1 LYLRLFDLARRWRVV
16 SIRRVHDEA
25 KVWSLLEEAD
35 RLRLEGAV
43 LEAAQVQ
50 QRAAELARDLVGRF
64 PVNERLRQGL
74 ASVLYTLGAQLC
86 ETGDPQDAVAVLD
99 ECHDLYAGLRGV
111 PEVDLLVA
119 DVRLR
124 RGLAQ
129 ALRGWGAS
137 AIVDGDAAVVAY
149 AITVGTVVE
158 DPRWRDAARILSGHA
173 AISFRFGDP
182 DQAHAC
188 ADAALM
194 FYLEPR
200 SADGA
205 PDVHGEDF
213 SYLRT
218 AAVITSLR
226 NLIAGDLAD
235 GVGYALLAINTLW
248 PEQRPSRLW
257 ETLARVDVQL
267 TQGFEVANG
276 ADLARE
282 LADDLA
288 EQADRWSLWLPERL
302 PGTRLDPPPTLRE
315 ALATA
320 GIADDDEIMIELAQ
334 PTPLWWTPS
343 LRWPPVFPYD
353 LLERLAELA
362 VEVMPHS
369 YPAGLRLALEAHAL
383 FAAAEQGR
391 LHPAGPGLTTYGS
404 RWTGL
409 LLYCSIACHNA
420 EDHALAVDLAHW
432 ALDVARTLAEQTNDD
447 PTAQGLL
454 HACHAHYQTLAGQAG
469 ESAGES

>member
-1 LYLRLFDLARRWRVV
+1 M
-16 SIRRVHDEA
+16 RRVHDEA
-25 KVWSLLEEAD
+25 RVWSLLEKAD
-35 RLRLEGAV
+35 RLRLEGAL

-50 QRAAELARDLVGRF
+50 QRATELARDLVGRF
-64 PVNERLRQGL
+64 PANERLRQGL
-74 ASVLYTLGAQLC
+74 ASVLYTLGAQLH
-86 ETGDPQDAVAVLD
+86 EAGDPQGAIAVLD

-124 RGLAQ
+124 RGFAQ

-137 AIVDGDAAVVAY
+137 AIVDGDAAVMAY
-149 AITVGTVVE
+149 AVTVGTVVE
-158 DPRWRDAARILSGHA
+158 DPRWRDAARILSGQA

-182 DQAHAC
+182 GQAHAC
-188 ADAALM
+188 AEAALM

-205 PDVHGEDF
+205 PDLHDEDF
-213 SYLRT
+213 SYFRT
-218 AAVITSLR
+218 AAVIASLR

-257 ETLARVDVQL
+257 ETLARADAQL
-267 TQGFEVANG
+267 TQGVEVSNW

-282 LADDLA
+282 LAGDLA
-288 EQADRWSLWLPERL
+288 EQADRWSLCLPERL
-302 PGTRLDPPPTLRE
+302 PGTRLDPSPTLRE
-315 ALATA
+315 ALGKA

-334 PTPLWWTPS
+334 PGPLSWTPS
-343 LRWPPVFPYD
+343 LRWTSVFRYD

-362 VEVMPHS
+362 VEVLPRS
-369 YPAGLRLALEAHAL
+369 YPAGLRLALEAHVL
-383 FAAAEQGR
+383 FAAADQGR
-391 LHPAGPGLTTYGS
+391 LHPPGPGLTTYGS
-404 RWTGL
+404 RWIGL

-420 EDHALAVDLAHW
+420 NDHALAVDLAHW
-432 ALDVARTLAEQTNDD
+432 ALDVARTLAEQTSND

-454 HACHAHYQTLAGQAG
+454 PTCHAHYQTLTGQAG
-469 ESAGES
+469 EPEARVAGES